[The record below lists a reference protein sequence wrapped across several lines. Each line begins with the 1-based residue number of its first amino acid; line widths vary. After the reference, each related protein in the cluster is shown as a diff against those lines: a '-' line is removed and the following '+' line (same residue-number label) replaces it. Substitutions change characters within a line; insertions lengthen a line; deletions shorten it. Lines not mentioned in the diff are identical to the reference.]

1 MEFTLRRLL
10 KISLFNLLIVAS
22 IGVVLRYKI
31 LYSLPFLDQKHLLH
45 GHSHFAFAGWI
56 AHTLMVL
63 FVAYLSKQTK
73 RDEFKEYKYVL
84 IINLISAYGMLLSFP
99 VQGYGVVSISFSTL
113 SVFTFYFFTV
123 KMWKDFNII
132 SDDIISVYWFKAA
145 LLFGVLSSFGTFG
158 LAYMMANKM
167 AHQNYYLAAVYFYLH
182 FQYNGFFFFGC
193 MGLFHTFLPKEI
205 KSNKEFKVV
214 FWLFLFAVVPAYFL
228 STLWMSLPNWV
239 FVIVVLASFLQM
251 IAWIH
256 FLRVLYQKRNLLS
269 QHINVAGR
277 WLMILS
283 ATATTVKLFLQLG
296 STIPSLSQL
305 AFGFRPIVIAYLH
318 LVLLGII
325 TIFLLAT
332 IFSENN
338 LPLKK
343 ATKFGLF
350 IFVTGIFFNEFVLM
364 LQGVASFSYNSIP
377 LANELLLFLA
387 FTMFFGIFTIVV
399 SQWKKTK

>member
-10 KISLFNLLIVAS
+10 KISLFNLLLVAS

-31 LYSLPFLDQKHLLH
+31 LYSLPFVDQKQLLH

-63 FVAYLSKQTK
+63 FVAYLSRYTQ
-73 RDEFKEYKYVL
+73 RDEFKKYKYVL

-99 VQGYGVVSISFSTL
+99 VQGYGLVSISFSTL

-123 KMWKDFNII
+123 KIWKDFNKI
-132 SDDIISVYWFKAA
+132 SDDIIPIYWFKAA
-145 LLFGVLSSFGTFG
+145 LVFGVISSFGTFG

-182 FQYNGFFFFGC
+182 FQYNGFFFFSC
-193 MGLFHTFLPKEI
+193 MGLFHTFLPEDI
-205 KSNKEFKVV
+205 KANKELKIV
-214 FWLFLFAVVPAYFL
+214 FWLFLLAAVPAYFL
-228 STLWMSLPNWV
+228 STLWMDLPSWV

-251 IAWIH
+251 IAWIY
-256 FLRVLYQKRNLLS
+256 FLRFLYQKRNLLS
-269 QHINVAGR
+269 QHINVAGK

-332 IFSENN
+332 IFYENN

-343 ATKFGLF
+343 ATKFGLSV
-350 IFVTGIFFNEFVLM
+350 FVTGVFFNEFVLM
-364 LQGVASFSYNSIP
+364 LQGVASFSYNNIP
-377 LANELLLFLA
+377 FVNEFLLLIACSMFLGIL
-387 FTMFFGIFTIVV
+387 TMVV
-399 SQWKKTK
+399 SQLKRL

>member
-10 KISLFNLLIVAS
+10 KISLFNLLLVAS

-31 LYSLPFLDQKHLLH
+31 LYALPFVDQKQLLH

-63 FVAYLSKQTK
+63 FVAYLSRYTQ
-73 RDEFKEYKYVL
+73 RDEFKKYKYVL

-99 VQGYGVVSISFSTL
+99 VQGYGLVSISFSTL

-123 KMWKDFNII
+123 KIWKDFNKI
-132 SDDIISVYWFKAA
+132 SDDIIPIYWFKAA
-145 LLFGVLSSFGTFG
+145 LVFGVISSFGTFG

-167 AHQNYYLAAVYFYLH
+167 AYQNYYLAAVYFYLH
-182 FQYNGFFFFGC
+182 FQYNGFFFFSC
-193 MGLFHTFLPKEI
+193 MGLFHTFLPEDI
-205 KSNKEFKVV
+205 KANKELKVV
-214 FWLFLFAVVPAYFL
+214 FCLFLLAAVPAYFL
-228 STLWMSLPNWV
+228 STLWMDLPSWV

-251 IAWIH
+251 IAWIY
-256 FLRVLYQKRNLLS
+256 FLRFLYQKRNLLS
-269 QHINVAGR
+269 QHINVAGK

-343 ATKFGLF
+343 ATKFGLSV
-350 IFVTGIFFNEFVLM
+350 FVTGVFFNEFVLM
-364 LQGVASFSYNSIP
+364 LQGVASFSYNNIP
-377 LANELLLFLA
+377 FVNEFLLLIACSMFLGIL
-387 FTMFFGIFTIVV
+387 TMVV
-399 SQWKKTK
+399 SQLKRL

>member
-10 KISLFNLLIVAS
+10 KISLFNLLLVAS

-31 LYSLPFLDQKHLLH
+31 LYSLPFVDQKQLLH

-63 FVAYLSKQTK
+63 FVAYLSRYRQ
-73 RDEFKEYKYVL
+73 RDEFKKYKYVL

-99 VQGYGVVSISFSTL
+99 VQGYGLVSISFSTL

-123 KMWKDFNII
+123 KIWKDFNKI
-132 SDDIISVYWFKAA
+132 SDDIIPIYWFKAA
-145 LLFGVLSSFGTFG
+145 LLFGVISSFGTFG

-167 AHQNYYLAAVYFYLH
+167 AYQNYYLAAVYFYLH
-182 FQYNGFFFFGC
+182 FQYNGFFFFSC
-193 MGLFHTFLPKEI
+193 MGLFHTFLPEDI
-205 KSNKEFKVV
+205 KANKELIIV
-214 FWLFLFAVVPAYFL
+214 FWLFLLAAVPAYFL
-228 STLWMSLPNWV
+228 STLWMDLPSWV

-251 IAWIH
+251 IAWIY
-256 FLRVLYQKRNLLS
+256 FLRFLYQKRNLFS
-269 QHINVAGR
+269 QHINVAGK

-343 ATKFGLF
+343 ATKFGLSV
-350 IFVTGIFFNEFVLM
+350 FVTGVFFNEFVLM
-364 LQGVASFSYNSIP
+364 LQGVASFSYNNIP
-377 LANELLLFLA
+377 FVNEFLLLIACSMFLGIL
-387 FTMFFGIFTIVV
+387 TMVV
-399 SQWKKTK
+399 SQLKRL